1 MLFLPGRIAGSLLVL
16 YGPGMLVGE
25 PGVLFCRVECLETRE
40 QSLEDALYLC
50 AWDEPCSCSI
60 SCGRI
65 NSVCRIA
72 RDDWKLA
79 GLHVVLCGNTTVLE
93 D

>member
-1 MLFLPGRIAGSLLVL
+1 MLFVPGRIAGSLLVL

-25 PGVLFCRVECLETRE
+25 PGVLFSHVECMETWE

-60 SCGRI
+60 SWRFLVEELILYVELLGVAGFC
-65 NSVCRIA
+65 VKY
-72 RDDWKLA
+72 WK
-79 GLHVVLCGNTTVLE
+79 HSWI
-93 D
+93 